1 MSMYEKT
8 GVLPFMAY
16 APEGFCQNI
25 LQLVEAAW
33 EDLAEDEDVVFNG
46 WRHEEG
52 DGVGGITGEGFYKGD
67 LAVVVGEQDA
77 IINIG
82 DFIASEKGRD
92 SIVEFAKDFGIGI
105 STADISKDVPFHQ
118 VT

>member
-8 GVLPFMAY
+8 GVLPFMAH
-16 APEGFCQNI
+16 APQGFCQTV
-25 LQLVEAAW
+25 LQRVEAAW
-33 EDLAEDEDVVFNG
+33 EELGDDGDVVFHG

-77 IINIG
+77 IINAG

-92 SIVEFAKDFGIGI
+92 SLVEFAKDFGIGI
-105 STADISKDVPFHQ
+105 STVGKDVPFHQ

>member
-8 GVLPFMAY
+8 GVLPFMAH
-16 APEGFCQNI
+16 APQGFCQAI
-25 LQLVEAAW
+25 LQRVEAAW
-33 EDLAEDEDVVFNG
+33 EDLDEDEDVVFYG

-67 LAVVVGEQDA
+67 LVVVVGEQDA
-77 IINIG
+77 IINVG
-82 DFIASEKGRD
+82 DFVASEGRD
-92 SIVEFAKDFGIGI
+92 SLVEFAKDFGIGLTI
-105 STADISKDVPFHQ
+105 GKDVPFHQ